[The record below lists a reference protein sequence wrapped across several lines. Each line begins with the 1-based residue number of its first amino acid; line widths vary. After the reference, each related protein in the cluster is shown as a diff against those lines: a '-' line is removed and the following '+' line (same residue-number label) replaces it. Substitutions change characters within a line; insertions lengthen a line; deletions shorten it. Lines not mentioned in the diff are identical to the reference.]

1 MSQLVKFGILTKTL
15 QDSRPLCASWFFGKA
30 HRKGWRTKG
39 DGCHGKRRDDDNK
52 PGAGTS
58 TYQLVSAHAGLVP
71 QTSGRLTRGRIC
83 GTNVM
88 VDHFSNFIYVH
99 LITSISGK
107 QTLATKKS
115 YEWRAASYDVKVNR
129 YHTDNG
135 RYADHFFL

>member
-1 MSQLVKFGILTKTL
+1 M
-15 QDSRPLCASWFFGKA
+15 FGKV
-30 HRKGWRTKG
+30 HRKGWITKV
-39 DGCHGKRRDDDNK
+39 DGRHGIRWDDDDN

-58 TYQLVSAHAGLVP
+58 IDQLISTQSGLVP

-107 QTLATKKS
+107 QTLAAKKS
-115 YEWRAASYDVKVNR
+115 YEWQAASYDVKVNR